1 MAVDLITMNELTG
14 SEVIR
19 IGIEPGGPGFYM
31 TLNSVRNGRDVITKS
46 GSGAAT
52 SVMTE
57 SQSTVMWVGAAPTT
71 WAITLPPSPPD
82 GQLVTIGTDTTL
94 TTMVTVTAGGSDT
107 LSATYNS
114 QTLTAVTSVQFVYNS
129 ANTTWYRIR

>member
-1 MAVDLITMNELTG
+1 MVDLITVDELTG

-19 IGIEPGGPGFYM
+19 IMTDPGGPGYYM
-31 TLNSVRNGRDVITKS
+31 TLNSVRNGRDIITKS

-52 SVMTE
+52 TVMTA

-107 LSATYNS
+107 LSASYAS
-114 QTLTAVTSVQFVYNS
+114 QTLTAVTSVQFVYNL